1 MIADSIK
8 HITLYRGMQPYLD
21 TAIDFLLKTD
31 LSTLPDGKTVID
43 GDHVFVNVMEADL
56 REAEGAT
63 FEYHKKYA
71 DLQINITGGEYWECT
86 LSGETAEEY
95 SEERD
100 CGLMTGTPTCTGLWA
115 MEGLLSFSP
124 WNTTSP
130 VVSTETVPMYGKR
143 SLKLKFPKIP
153 HKLFIS

>member
-63 FEYHKKYA
+63 
-71 DLQINITGGEYWECT
+71 ITP
-86 LSGETAEEY
+86 SG
-95 SEERD
+95 
-100 CGLMTGTPTCTGLWA
+100 C
-115 MEGLLSFSP
+115 
-124 WNTTSP
+124 
-130 VVSTETVPMYGKR
+130 
-143 SLKLKFPKIP
+143 
-153 HKLFIS
+153 

>member
-8 HITLYRGMQPYLD
+8 NITLYRGMQPNLD

-31 LSTLPDGKTVID
+31 LSKLPDGKTVID

-71 DLQINITGGEYWECT
+71 DLQINITGGEYWECA
-86 LSGETAEEY
+86 LSGETAKEY

-100 CGLMTGTPTCTGLWA
+100 CGLVTGTPTCTGTLGDGRFA
-115 MEGLLSFSP
+115 IFFPMEYHKPSCI
-124 WNTTSP
+124 N
-130 VVSTETVPMYGKR
+130 R
-143 SLKLKFPKIP
+143 SCTHVRKAVIKIA
-153 HKLFIS
+153 IS

>member
-8 HITLYRGMQPYLD
+8 HITLYRGMQPHLD

-43 GDHVFVNVMEADL
+43 GDHVFVNVMEVDL

-100 CGLMTGTPTCTGLWA
+100 CGLMTGTPTCTGTLGNGRFA
-115 MEGLLSFSP
+115 VFFPMEYHKPSCINGDC
-124 WNTTSP
+124 TH
-130 VVSTETVPMYGKR
+130 VRKAVIKIEVS
-143 SLKLKFPKIP
+143 
-153 HKLFIS
+153 